1 MNTDN
6 ELSIIETV
14 RSWKEQN
21 ASEYDFDIE
30 RIIASAQE
38 RESNSS
44 EKFLDP
50 PVNPRGGQEA
60 ELKK

>member
-44 EKFLDP
+44 ENFFGSS
-50 PVNPRGGQEA
+50 R
-60 ELKK
+60 